1 MSQVACER
9 TFAFV
14 CRMHTSKW
22 IAITGI
28 HEKVEVDSKAKE
40 EGQRKDRERETAEQ
54 VEVKAKDDSHR
65 LAVGWSLSA
74 RQHRCLRSKRMSP
87 T

>member
-1 MSQVACER
+1 MSQVACEI

-22 IAITGI
+22 ITVI
-28 HEKVEVDSKAKE
+28 HEKAEGDRKAKE
-40 EGQRKDRERETAEQ
+40 EGGRKDREREAAEE
-54 VEVKAKDDSHR
+54 VEGKAKDDSHR

-74 RQHRCLRSKRMSP
+74 RQNRCLRSKRMSL